1 MLKKYPIALF
11 LCLLFIFQ
19 LHTGYGQSKLIDSLN
34 GVIATS
40 KVDSIRGDAY
50 FKRGNL
56 STDVASM
63 SLSYD
68 SAIFF
73 YKQDNALTK
82 AFNTYINKGSMSFN
96 LGELDTLKK
105 VIEEVND
112 LYANEKSLQKPE
124 NEARL
129 FALKGFYHDLQS
141 DHKVAVEYYLKAKD
155 QYVAVGNIEAA
166 GNVCKII
173 ATMFANNRQYEKG
186 YEYTNMAITYNKQVK
201 DSAELY
207 NNLLNLAALRSN
219 LEQYDKLKAILDEA
233 KPYIPNAATPDMVAT
248 YYKIEARYY
257 LEVKKDYNLAEGSFK
272 NALAY
277 VNTDNYYD
285 KAEKADIYELLSET
299 YLEQNKLDFAIS
311 TSKKSL
317 ALYKE
322 IEMPSEYVNNYNILS
337 NAYVKKGQY
346 ALAHAYLDSAY
357 TMSDSLYKQKLKDE
371 LLATER
377 KYDVKQKNIEI
388 ATLKNE
394 NAAQRKIKLQY
405 AILAIVTLLSSV
417 ILYLYLQNRRRLHK
431 QFTTLQQQQIVQLE
445 KEKQMAS
452 LEYLIK
458 GQEEERVRVAMD
470 LHDGL
475 GGMLSGVKLSLSQI
489 TPTDEHSKLVNTISQ
504 LDRSINELRHIAHN
518 MMPDAL
524 LRFGLNE
531 ALSNFCASLKH
542 VKDINI
548 SYQSYGWKGS
558 IEKNKEVVLYRIA
571 QELIN
576 NTIKHAQA
584 KNILVQLIEDE
595 NRISLTVEDDGIG
608 YIAKENIHAKG
619 IGMSNIESRV
629 QFLNGN
635 WDIQSEKGTGTTI
648 SVEFKI
654 N

>member
-1 MLKKYPIALF
+1 MLKKHYRYIF
-11 LCLLFIFQ
+11 LCFCGCFKLC
-19 LHTGYGQSKLIDSLN
+19 TGFAQNRLIDSLN
-34 GVIATS
+34 AIIATS
-40 KVDSIRGDAY
+40 KIDSIRGNAY

-56 STDVASM
+56 SADVTSM
-63 SLSYD
+63 CVSYD

-73 YKQDNALTK
+73 YKQDNALVK
-82 AFNTYINKGSMSFN
+82 VFNSYINKGSMSFN
-96 LGELDTLKK
+96 FGETDTLKK
-105 VIEEVND
+105 VIEEVNEM
-112 LYANEKSLQKPE
+112 YINEKSLQKPE
-124 NEARL
+124 NEAKL
-129 FALKGFYHDLQS
+129 FYLKGFYNDLQS
-141 DHKVAVEYYLKAKD
+141 NYKEAVEYYLKAKD
-155 QYVAVGNIEAA
+155 KYVVVGNIEAA
-166 GNVCKII
+166 GNVCKVI
-173 ATMFANNRQYEKG
+173 ATMFGNNRQYEKAFD
-186 YEYTNMAITYNKQVK
+186 YTEMAITYNKQVK

-219 LEQYDKLKAILDEA
+219 MEQYDKLKVILDEA
-233 KPYIPNAATPDMVAT
+233 YLYIPNAATPDMVAT

-257 LEVKKDYNLAEGSFK
+257 LEVKKDYSLAEASFQK
-272 NALAY
+272 ALFY

-285 KAEKADIYELLSET
+285 KAEKADIYELLGEV
-299 YLEQNKLDFAIS
+299 YLAQNKLDLAII

-317 ALYKE
+317 VLYKE
-322 IEMPSEYVNNYNILS
+322 MEMPSEIINNYNILS
-337 NAYVKKGQY
+337 NTYVKKGQY
-346 ALAHAYLDSAY
+346 TLAYTYLDSAY

-371 LLATER
+371 LFETER
-377 KYDVKQKNIEI
+377 KYNVKQKNVEI
-388 ATLKNE
+388 ATLKKENE
-394 NAAQRKIKLQY
+394 AQRKIKLQY

-417 ILYLYLQNRRRLHK
+417 FLYLYLQNRRRLHK
-431 QFTTLQQQQIVQLE
+431 QFTTLQKQQIAQLE

-489 TPTDEHSKLVNTISQ
+489 TPTNEHSKLVNTISQ
-504 LDRSINELRHIAHN
+504 LDHSIKELRHIAHN

-531 ALSNFCASLKH
+531 ALSNFCSSLKH

-558 IEKNKEVVLYRIA
+558 LEKNKEVVLYRIA

-595 NRISLTVEDDGIG
+595 NRINLTVEDDGIG

-629 QFLNGN
+629 RYLNGQ
-635 WDIQSEKGTGTTI
+635 WDIQSEKDAGTTM
-648 SVEFKI
+648 SVELKT